1 MFARDASLADKCI
14 LKQGSFLLL
23 RPLKQF
29 FHFVGLLAMIEKL
42 QNGLWNKEKFA
53 MVFSMDSL
61 PIKITNKG
69 SKIYRVDIDANRL
82 ERLAEALGFY
92 HPSFLKEL
100 DNAEK
105 DIQNGRTKKIQSF
118 RDLMCLCSHSSRQ
131 IRFKK
136 HTVVSLNPSEKS
148 WINRRRFLLRILFIL
163 HFTQKNSYQNV
174 SNTGVF
180 GLIENIVYFFDLE
193 VIERSIS
200 SLRGHMILCTD
211 FKFSSQTVLLLR
223 KPVS

>member
-1 MFARDASLADKCI
+1 MFASDASLADKCI

-118 RDLMCLCSHSSRQ
+118 RDLM
-131 IRFKK
+131 
-136 HTVVSLNPSEKS
+136 
-148 WINRRRFLLRILFIL
+148 
-163 HFTQKNSYQNV
+163 
-174 SNTGVF
+174 
-180 GLIENIVYFFDLE
+180 
-193 VIERSIS
+193 
-200 SLRGHMILCTD
+200 
-211 FKFSSQTVLLLR
+211 
-223 KPVS
+223 